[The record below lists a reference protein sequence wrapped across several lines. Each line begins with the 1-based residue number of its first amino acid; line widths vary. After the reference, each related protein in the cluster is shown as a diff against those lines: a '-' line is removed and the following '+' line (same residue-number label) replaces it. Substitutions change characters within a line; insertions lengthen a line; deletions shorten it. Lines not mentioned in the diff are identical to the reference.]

1 MESLEELRAAGVG
14 DVPQSAPASTLADA
28 PFASSAARAASEIE
42 RTYGPL
48 ACKAL
53 PALMEWL
60 ALRSDLDAL
69 SGQSSAITMM
79 TIHSAKGLEFPA
91 VFVAGM
97 EEGIFPHVA
106 GFGGEDAAKL

>member
-1 MESLEELRAAGVG
+1 MPAGAVH
-14 DVPQSAPASTLADA
+14 AD
-28 PFASSAARAASEIE
+28 EIE

-48 ACKAL
+48 TCKAL

-60 ALRSDLDAL
+60 ALRSDLDSLA
-69 SGQSSAITMM
+69 GETHAITMM

-97 EEGIFPHVA
+97 EEGIFRTCTTLA
-106 GFGGEDAAKL
+106 AAMIRQARGGASPGLRCHHACP